1 MQEEGSG
8 SKVQALKVG
17 GLGFLVSAWLPWE
30 HHRDPLGPG
39 VLTSKRR
46 ELAGMFPKVLSDC

>member
-46 ELAGMFPKVLSDC
+46 ELAGMFPKVL